1 MDEMCCADAD
11 ASPFKKGE
19 GEGYSEQSS
28 ALSPTPHLYPLPFDK
43 ARGKT
48 EPAMNRILALD
59 FGRARIG
66 AAISDELQLLAH
78 PLETI
83 PANVHAPSRI
93 AEIVREKKVDYV
105 VAGIPRQMNGQ
116 IGAAAT
122 EVLQFVEKLRGILP
136 CPVVTWDERLTTAAA
151 HRALRD
157 AGKKTRHTRGYV
169 DQVAAQMILQSYL
182 DRRAANVGRQSDL

>member
-1 MDEMCCADAD
+1 MRRARR
-11 ASPFKKGE
+11 SR
-19 GEGYSEQSS
+19 
-28 ALSPTPHLYPLPFDK
+28 PTTD
-43 ARGKT
+43 
-48 EPAMNRILALD
+48 MNPILGLD

-83 PANVHAPSRI
+83 PANERAPSRV
-93 AEIVREKKVDYV
+93 AGIVREKKVDHV
-105 VAGIPRQMNGQ
+105 VTGIPRRMDGQ

-182 DRRAANVGRQSDL
+182 DRLAANVGRQSDG

>member
-1 MDEMCCADAD
+1 
-11 ASPFKKGE
+11 
-19 GEGYSEQSS
+19 
-28 ALSPTPHLYPLPFDK
+28 
-43 ARGKT
+43 
-48 EPAMNRILALD
+48 MNPIVALD

-83 PANVHAPSRI
+83 PADPRALSRI
-93 AEIVREKKVDYV
+93 AEIVQERKVDHV
-105 VAGIPRQMNGQ
+105 VAGLPKRMDGQMGT
-116 IGAAAT
+116 AAT
-122 EVLQFVEKLRGILP
+122 EVLEFVEKLRAILA

-157 AGKKTRHTRGYV
+157 AGKKTRQTRRYV

-182 DRRAANVGRQSDL
+182 DSRAVNAGAESNR

>member
-1 MDEMCCADAD
+1 
-11 ASPFKKGE
+11 
-19 GEGYSEQSS
+19 
-28 ALSPTPHLYPLPFDK
+28 
-43 ARGKT
+43 
-48 EPAMNRILALD
+48 MNPILALD
-59 FGRARIG
+59 FGRVRIG

-83 PANVHAPSRI
+83 PANGHAPSRV
-93 AEIVREKKVDYV
+93 AEIVREKNVDHV

-116 IGAAAT
+116 IGAAAA
-122 EVLQFVEKLRGILP
+122 EVLQFVEKLRAILP

-157 AGKKTRHTRGYV
+157 AGKKTRHTRCYV

-182 DRRAANVGRQSDL
+182 DRRAAEAPTKSGQ

>member
-1 MDEMCCADAD
+1 
-11 ASPFKKGE
+11 
-19 GEGYSEQSS
+19 
-28 ALSPTPHLYPLPFDK
+28 
-43 ARGKT
+43 
-48 EPAMNRILALD
+48 MNPILALD

-66 AAISDELQLLAH
+66 VAISDELQLLAH

-83 PANVHAPSRI
+83 SAKQQPAARV
-93 AEIVREKKVDYV
+93 AEIVRERKIDHV

-116 IGAAAT
+116 IGIAAN
-122 EVLQFVEKLRGILP
+122 EVLQFVEKLRAIIP

-157 AGKKTRHTRGYV
+157 IGKKTRQTRSYV

-182 DRRAANVGRQSDL
+182 DSRAPGSATRDL